1 MTYCIDTSALIAAWE
16 ERYPIENFPKFW
28 KLLDVLIDRGRIT
41 APPEVLEETSKK
53 SHELHAWL
61 KEREK
66 TFITEYDVD
75 VLLGVREIL
84 AKFPK
89 LVAAHKMAFAA
100 DPFVIALA
108 RRRSLAVVTQENL
121 TSSVTK
127 PSIPN
132 VCNAIGVKWMP
143 LLQLIRD
150 EKWVIS

>member
-1 MTYCIDTSALIAAWE
+1 MYCIDTSALIAAWE

-28 KLLDVLIDRGRIT
+28 EFLDFLIDASRIT
-41 APPEVLEETSKK
+41 SPPEVLEETGKK

-66 TFITEYDVD
+66 SFITDYDTT
-75 VLLGVREIL
+75 VLLGVKDIL

-89 LVAAHKMAFAA
+89 LVAAHKMSFAA

-108 RRRSLAVVTQENL
+108 RQKGFAVVTQENL

-127 PSIPN
+127 PTIPN
-132 VCNAIGVKWMP
+132 VCNSIGVTWMP
-143 LLQLIRD
+143 LLQLIRE
-150 EKWVIS
+150 EKWIIS